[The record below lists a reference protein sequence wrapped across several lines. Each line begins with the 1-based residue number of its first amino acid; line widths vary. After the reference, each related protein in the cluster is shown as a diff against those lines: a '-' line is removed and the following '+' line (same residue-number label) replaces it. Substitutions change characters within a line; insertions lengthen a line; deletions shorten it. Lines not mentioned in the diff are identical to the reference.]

1 MINLIKL
8 YQGIKSRYTI
18 HRILM
23 GSKLS
28 NFNFST
34 GYTLDISSE
43 KHTSYEKE
51 WNIELKNLINIDID
65 IEGKPN
71 ILADINNLPFKN
83 NSISNFG
90 CFNVLELLQ
99 FPKIAIEEI
108 YRVLNKSGYLVGYVP
123 FLYPIHNQPV
133 DYWRFS
139 NNSLHQILND
149 GGFENIIIEPL
160 GGRFIVMY
168 DIILPKKLFFVRF
181 TLSLISIGLN
191 MLYEMFH
198 SKEYNRE
205 MYPSGYFFYAKK

>member
-8 YQGIKSRYTI
+8 YKGIKSRYTI

-28 NFNFST
+28 NFNFSP

-43 KHTSYEKE
+43 KHASYEKD

-65 IEGKPN
+65 GKPN

-83 NSISNFG
+83 NTISNFG
-90 CFNVLELLQ
+90 CFNVLELIQ
-99 FPKIAIEEI
+99 FPKIAVQEI
-108 YRVLNKSGYLVGYVP
+108 YRVLNKTGYLVGYVP

-139 NNSLHQILND
+139 NKSLYQILSI

-168 DIILPKKLFFVRF
+168 DIILPKKLFFIRF
-181 TLSLISIGLN
+181 ILSLLSIGLN
-191 MLYEMFH
+191 ILYEMFH

>member
-8 YQGIKSRYTI
+8 YKGIKSRYTI

-28 NFNFST
+28 DFNFT
-34 GYTLDISSE
+34 PGYTLDISSE
-43 KHTSYEKE
+43 KHASYEND

-65 IEGKPN
+65 GKPN

-83 NSISNFG
+83 NTISNFG

-99 FPKIAIEEI
+99 FPKIAVQEI
-108 YRVLNKSGYLVGYVP
+108 YRVLNKTGYLVGYVP

-139 NNSLHQILND
+139 NQALYQILSI

-168 DIILPKKLFFVRF
+168 DIILPKKLFFIRF
-181 TLSLISIGLN
+181 MLSLLSIGLN

-198 SKEYNRE
+198 SKNYNRE

>member
-8 YQGIKSRYTI
+8 YKGIKSRYTI

-43 KHTSYEKE
+43 MQTSYDKE
-51 WNIELKNLINIDID
+51 WNIELKNLIKIDID

-123 FLYPIHNQPV
+123 FLYPIHNHPV

-139 NNSLHQILND
+139 NKSLHQILND
-149 GGFENIIIEPL
+149 GGFDNIIIEPL
-160 GGRFIVMY
+160 GGRFIVLY
-168 DIILPKKLFFVRF
+168 DIILPKKIFFVRF

>member
-1 MINLIKL
+1 MINLIQL
-8 YQGIKSRYTI
+8 YKGIKSRYTI

-28 NFNFST
+28 DFNFTT

-43 KHTSYEKE
+43 KHASYEKD
-51 WNIELKNLINIDID
+51 WNIELKNLINID

-83 NSISNFG
+83 NTISNFG

-99 FPKIAIEEI
+99 FPKVAVQEI
-108 YRVLNKSGYLVGYVP
+108 HRVLNKTGYLVGYVP

-139 NNSLHQILND
+139 NQALYQILSIV
-149 GGFENIIIEPL
+149 GFENIIIEPL

-168 DIILPKKLFFVRF
+168 DIILPKKLFFIRF
-181 TLSLISIGLN
+181 ILSLLSIGLN

-198 SKEYNRE
+198 SKDYNRA

>member
-1 MINLIKL
+1 MINLIQL
-8 YQGIKSRYTI
+8 YKGIKSRYTI

-28 NFNFST
+28 DFNFT
-34 GYTLDISSE
+34 PGYTLDISSE
-43 KHTSYEKE
+43 KHASYEKD
-51 WNIELKNLINIDID
+51 WNIELKNLINID

-83 NSISNFG
+83 NTISNFG

-99 FPKIAIEEI
+99 FPKVAVQEI
-108 YRVLNKSGYLVGYVP
+108 HRVLNKTGYLVGYVP

-139 NNSLHQILND
+139 NQALYQILSIV
-149 GGFENIIIEPL
+149 GFENIIIEPL

-168 DIILPKKLFFVRF
+168 DIILPKKLFFIRF
-181 TLSLISIGLN
+181 ILSLLSVGLN

-198 SKEYNRE
+198 SKDYNRA

>member
-8 YQGIKSRYTI
+8 YKGIKSRYTI

-28 NFNFST
+28 NFNFSP

-43 KHTSYEKE
+43 KHASYEKD

-65 IEGKPN
+65 GKPN

-83 NSISNFG
+83 NTISNFG

-99 FPKIAIEEI
+99 FPKIAVQEI
-108 YRVLNKSGYLVGYVP
+108 YRVLNKTGYLVGYVP

-139 NNSLHQILND
+139 NQALYQILSI

-168 DIILPKKLFFVRF
+168 DIILPKKLFFIRF
-181 TLSLISIGLN
+181 MLSLLSIGLN

-198 SKEYNRE
+198 SKGYNRE

>member
-8 YQGIKSRYTI
+8 YKGIKSRYTI

-28 NFNFST
+28 DFNFT
-34 GYTLDISSE
+34 PGYTLDISSE
-43 KHTSYEKE
+43 KHASYEKD
-51 WNIELKNLINIDID
+51 WNIELKNLINID

-83 NSISNFG
+83 NTISNFG

-99 FPKIAIEEI
+99 FPKVAVQEI
-108 YRVLNKSGYLVGYVP
+108 HRVLNKTGYLVGYVP

-139 NNSLHQILND
+139 NQALYQILSI

-168 DIILPKKLFFVRF
+168 DIILPKKLFFIRF
-181 TLSLISIGLN
+181 ILSLLSIGLN

-198 SKEYNRE
+198 SKDYNRA

>member
-1 MINLIKL
+1 
-8 YQGIKSRYTI
+8 
-18 HRILM
+18 M

-28 NFNFST
+28 NFNFSP

-43 KHTSYEKE
+43 KHASYEKD

-65 IEGKPN
+65 GKPN
-71 ILADINNLPFKN
+71 ILADINDLPIKN
-83 NSISNFG
+83 STISNFG

-99 FPKIAIEEI
+99 FPQVAVKEI
-108 YRVLNKSGYLVGYVP
+108 YRVLNKTGYLVGYVP

-139 NNSLHQILND
+139 NKSLYQILSI

-168 DIILPKKLFFVRF
+168 DIILPKKLFFIRF
-181 TLSLISIGLN
+181 ILSLLSIGLN
-191 MLYEMFH
+191 ILYEMFH

>member
-1 MINLIKL
+1 
-8 YQGIKSRYTI
+8 
-18 HRILM
+18 M

-28 NFNFST
+28 DFNFT
-34 GYTLDISSE
+34 PGYTLDISSE
-43 KHTSYEKE
+43 KYVSYEKD
-51 WNIELKNLINIDID
+51 WNIELKNLINIYID
-65 IEGKPN
+65 RKPN

-83 NSISNFG
+83 NTISNFG

-99 FPKIAIEEI
+99 FPKVAVQEI
-108 YRVLNKSGYLVGYVP
+108 HRVLNKTGYLVGYVP

-139 NNSLHQILND
+139 NQALYQILSIV
-149 GGFENIIIEPL
+149 GFENIIIEPL

-168 DIILPKKLFFVRF
+168 DIILPKKLFFIRF
-181 TLSLISIGLN
+181 ILSLLSIGLN

-198 SKEYNRE
+198 SKDYNRA

>member
-1 MINLIKL
+1 
-8 YQGIKSRYTI
+8 
-18 HRILM
+18 M

-28 NFNFST
+28 NFNFSP

-43 KHTSYEKE
+43 KHASYKKD
-51 WNIELKNLINIDID
+51 WNIEIKNLINIDID
-65 IEGKPN
+65 GKPN

-83 NSISNFG
+83 NTISNFG
-90 CFNVLELLQ
+90 CFNVLELIQ
-99 FPKIAIEEI
+99 FPKIAVQEI
-108 YRVLNKSGYLVGYVP
+108 YRVLNKTGYLVGYVP

-139 NNSLHQILND
+139 NKSLYQILSN
-149 GGFENIIIEPL
+149 GGFNNIIIEPL

-168 DIILPKKLFFVRF
+168 DIILPKKLFFIRF
-181 TLSLISIGLN
+181 ILSLLSIGLN
-191 MLYEMFH
+191 ILYEMFH

>member
-1 MINLIKL
+1 MINLIQL
-8 YQGIKSRYTI
+8 YKGIKSRYTI

-28 NFNFST
+28 DFNFTT

-43 KHTSYEKE
+43 KHASYEKD
-51 WNIELKNLINIDID
+51 WNIELKNLINID

-83 NSISNFG
+83 NTISNFG

-99 FPKIAIEEI
+99 FPKVAVQEI
-108 YRVLNKSGYLVGYVP
+108 HRVLNKTGYLVGYVP

-139 NNSLHQILND
+139 NQALYQILSI

-168 DIILPKKLFFVRF
+168 DIILPKKLFFIRF
-181 TLSLISIGLN
+181 ILSLLSIGLN

-198 SKEYNRE
+198 SKDYNRE

>member
-8 YQGIKSRYTI
+8 YKGIQSRYTI

-28 NFNFST
+28 DFNFT
-34 GYTLDISSE
+34 PGYTLDISSE
-43 KHTSYEKE
+43 KHASYEKD
-51 WNIELKNLINIDID
+51 WNIELKNLINID

-83 NSISNFG
+83 NTISNFG

-99 FPKIAIEEI
+99 FPKIAVQDIH
-108 YRVLNKSGYLVGYVP
+108 RVLNKTGYLVGYVP

-139 NNSLHQILND
+139 NQALYQILSI

-168 DIILPKKLFFVRF
+168 DIILPKKLFFIRF
-181 TLSLISIGLN
+181 ILSLLSIGLN

-198 SKEYNRE
+198 SKDYNRA

>member
-8 YQGIKSRYTI
+8 YKGIKSRYTI

-28 NFNFST
+28 DFNFT
-34 GYTLDISSE
+34 PGYTLDISSE
-43 KHTSYEKE
+43 KHASYEID
-51 WNIELKNLINIDID
+51 WNIELKNLINIEIA
-65 IEGKPN
+65 GKPN

-83 NSISNFG
+83 NTISNFG

-99 FPKIAIEEI
+99 FPKIAVQEI
-108 YRVLNKSGYLVGYVP
+108 YRVLNKTGYLVGYVP

-139 NNSLHQILND
+139 NQALYQILSI

-168 DIILPKKLFFVRF
+168 DIILPKKLFFIRF
-181 TLSLISIGLN
+181 MLSLLSIGLN

-198 SKEYNRE
+198 SKNYNRE

>member
-8 YQGIKSRYTI
+8 YKGIKSRHTI

-23 GSKLS
+23 GAKLS
-28 NFNFST
+28 TFNFSS
-34 GYTLDISSE
+34 GYTVDIGSE

-65 IEGKPN
+65 IEGNPN

-83 NSISNFG
+83 HSISNFG
-90 CFNVLELLQ
+90 CFNVLELVQ
-99 FPKIAIEEI
+99 FPKIAIDEI

-139 NNSLHQILND
+139 NKSLYQILSI

-168 DIILPKKLFFVRF
+168 DIILPKKIFFIRF
-181 TLSLISIGLN
+181 TLSLLSIGLN
-191 MLYEMFH
+191 VLYEMFH
-198 SKEYNRE
+198 SKKYNRE

>member
-8 YQGIKSRYTI
+8 YKGIKSRYTI

-28 NFNFST
+28 NFNFSP

-43 KHTSYEKE
+43 KHASYEKD

-65 IEGKPN
+65 GKPN

-83 NSISNFG
+83 NTISNFG
-90 CFNVLELLQ
+90 CFNVLELIQ
-99 FPKIAIEEI
+99 FPKIAVQEI
-108 YRVLNKSGYLVGYVP
+108 HRVLNKTGYLVGYVP

-139 NNSLHQILND
+139 NKSLYQILTI

-168 DIILPKKLFFVRF
+168 DIILPKKLFFIRF
-181 TLSLISIGLN
+181 ILSLLSIGLN
-191 MLYEMFH
+191 ILYEMFH
-198 SKEYNRE
+198 SKKYNRE

>member
-8 YQGIKSRYTI
+8 YKGIKSRYTI

-28 NFNFST
+28 NFNFSP

-43 KHTSYEKE
+43 KHASYEKD

-65 IEGKPN
+65 GKPN

-83 NSISNFG
+83 NTISNFG
-90 CFNVLELLQ
+90 CFNVLELIQ
-99 FPKIAIEEI
+99 FPKIAVQEI
-108 YRVLNKSGYLVGYVP
+108 HRVLNKTGYLVGYVP

-139 NNSLHQILND
+139 NKSLYQILSIV
-149 GGFENIIIEPL
+149 GFENIIIEPL

-168 DIILPKKLFFVRF
+168 DIILPKKLFFIRF
-181 TLSLISIGLN
+181 ILSLLSIGLN
-191 MLYEMFH
+191 ILYEMFH

>member
-8 YQGIKSRYTI
+8 YKGIKSKYTI

-28 NFNFST
+28 NFSFSS

-43 KHTSYEKE
+43 KHTSYENE
-51 WNIELKNLINIDID
+51 WNIELKNLINIDI
-65 IEGKPN
+65 EGKPN
-71 ILADINNLPFKN
+71 ILSDINNLPFKN
-83 NSISNFG
+83 NTISNFG

-99 FPKIAIEEI
+99 NPINAIEEI
-108 YRVLNKSGYLVGYVP
+108 YRVLNKSGHLVGYVP

-139 NNSLHQILND
+139 NHSLHQILND
-149 GGFENIIIEPL
+149 GGFDNIIIEPL
-160 GGRFIVMY
+160 GGRFIVMS
-168 DIILPKKLFFVRF
+168 DIILPKKIFFIRF
-181 TLSLISIGLN
+181 TLSLLSIGLN
-191 MLYEMFH
+191 VLYEMFH
-198 SKEYNRE
+198 SKKYNRE

>member
-8 YQGIKSRYTI
+8 YKGIKSRYTI

-28 NFNFST
+28 DFNFSP

-43 KHTSYEKE
+43 KHASYEKD

-65 IEGKPN
+65 GKPN

-83 NSISNFG
+83 NTISNFG
-90 CFNVLELLQ
+90 CFNVLELIQ
-99 FPKIAIEEI
+99 FPKIAVQEI
-108 YRVLNKSGYLVGYVP
+108 HRVLNKTGYLVGYVP

-139 NNSLHQILND
+139 NKSLYQILSI

-168 DIILPKKLFFVRF
+168 DIILPKKLFFIRF
-181 TLSLISIGLN
+181 ILSLLSIGLN
-191 MLYEMFH
+191 ILYEMFH
-198 SKEYNRE
+198 SKKYNRE

>member
-1 MINLIKL
+1 MINLIQL
-8 YQGIKSRYTI
+8 YKGIKSRYTI

-28 NFNFST
+28 DFNFTT

-43 KHTSYEKE
+43 KHASYEKD
-51 WNIELKNLINIDID
+51 WNIELKNLINIDI
-65 IEGKPN
+65 EGNPN

-83 NSISNFG
+83 NTISNFG

-99 FPKIAIEEI
+99 FPKVAVQEI
-108 YRVLNKSGYLVGYVP
+108 HRVLNKTGYLVGYVP

-139 NNSLHQILND
+139 NQALYQILSIV
-149 GGFENIIIEPL
+149 GFENIIIEPL

-168 DIILPKKLFFVRF
+168 DIILPKKLFFIRF
-181 TLSLISIGLN
+181 ILSLLSIGLN

-198 SKEYNRE
+198 SKDYNRE

>member
-8 YQGIKSRYTI
+8 YKGIKSRYTI

-28 NFNFST
+28 DFNFT
-34 GYTLDISSE
+34 PGYTLDISSE
-43 KHTSYEKE
+43 KHTSYEKD

-65 IEGKPN
+65 GKPN

-83 NSISNFG
+83 NTISNFG
-90 CFNVLELLQ
+90 CFNVLELIQ
-99 FPKIAIEEI
+99 FPKIAVQEI
-108 YRVLNKSGYLVGYVP
+108 HRVLNKTGYLVGYVP

-139 NNSLHQILND
+139 NKSLYQILSI

-168 DIILPKKLFFVRF
+168 DIILPNKLFPIRF
-181 TLSLISIGLN
+181 MLSLLSIGLN

-198 SKEYNRE
+198 SKDYNRE

>member
-1 MINLIKL
+1 MINLIQL
-8 YQGIKSRYTI
+8 YKGIKSRYTI

-28 NFNFST
+28 DFNFT
-34 GYTLDISSE
+34 PGYTLDISSE
-43 KHTSYEKE
+43 KHASYEKD
-51 WNIELKNLINIDID
+51 WNIELKNLINID

-83 NSISNFG
+83 NTISNFG

-99 FPKIAIEEI
+99 FPKVAVQEI
-108 YRVLNKSGYLVGYVP
+108 HRVLNKTGYLVGYVP

-139 NNSLHQILND
+139 NQALYQILSIV
-149 GGFENIIIEPL
+149 GFENIIIEPL

-168 DIILPKKLFFVRF
+168 DIILPKKLFFIRF
-181 TLSLISIGLN
+181 ILSLLSIGLN

-198 SKEYNRE
+198 SKDYNKE

>member
-8 YQGIKSRYTI
+8 YKGIKSRYTI

-28 NFNFST
+28 NFNFSP

-43 KHTSYEKE
+43 KHASYKKD
-51 WNIELKNLINIDID
+51 WNIEIKNLINIDID
-65 IEGKPN
+65 GKPN

-83 NSISNFG
+83 NTISNFG
-90 CFNVLELLQ
+90 CFNVLELIQ
-99 FPKIAIEEI
+99 FPKIAVQEI
-108 YRVLNKSGYLVGYVP
+108 HRVLNKTGYLVGYVP

-139 NNSLHQILND
+139 NKSLYQILSI

-168 DIILPKKLFFVRF
+168 DIILPKKLFFIRF
-181 TLSLISIGLN
+181 ILSLLSIGLN

>member
-1 MINLIKL
+1 MINLIQL
-8 YQGIKSRYTI
+8 YKGIKSRYTI

-28 NFNFST
+28 DFNFT
-34 GYTLDISSE
+34 PGYTLDISSE
-43 KHTSYEKE
+43 KHASYEKD
-51 WNIELKNLINIDID
+51 WNIELKNLINID

-83 NSISNFG
+83 NTISNFG

-99 FPKIAIEEI
+99 FLKVAVQEI
-108 YRVLNKSGYLVGYVP
+108 HRVLNKTGYLVGYVP

-139 NNSLHQILND
+139 NQALYQILSIV
-149 GGFENIIIEPL
+149 GFENIIIEPL

-168 DIILPKKLFFVRF
+168 DIILPKKLFFIRF
-181 TLSLISIGLN
+181 ILSLLSIGLN

-198 SKEYNRE
+198 SKDYNRA

>member
-8 YQGIKSRYTI
+8 YKGIKSRYTI

-28 NFNFST
+28 NFNFSP

-43 KHTSYEKE
+43 KHASYEKD

-65 IEGKPN
+65 GKPN

-83 NSISNFG
+83 STISNFG

-99 FPKIAIEEI
+99 FPKVAVKEI
-108 YRVLNKSGYLVGYVP
+108 YRVLNKTGYLVGYVP

-139 NNSLHQILND
+139 NKSLYQILSI

-168 DIILPKKLFFVRF
+168 DIILPKKLFFIRF
-181 TLSLISIGLN
+181 ILSLLSIGLN
-191 MLYEMFH
+191 ILYEMFH
-198 SKEYNRE
+198 SKEYNRG

>member
-8 YQGIKSRYTI
+8 YKGIKSRYTI

-28 NFNFST
+28 DFNFT
-34 GYTLDISSE
+34 PGYTLDISSE
-43 KHTSYEKE
+43 KHASYEKD
-51 WNIELKNLINIDID
+51 WNIELKNLINID

-83 NSISNFG
+83 NTISNFG

-99 FPKIAIEEI
+99 FPKVAVQEI
-108 YRVLNKSGYLVGYVP
+108 HRVLNKTGYLVGYVP

-139 NNSLHQILND
+139 NQALYQILSIV
-149 GGFENIIIEPL
+149 GFENIIIEPL

-168 DIILPKKLFFVRF
+168 DIILPKKLFFIRF
-181 TLSLISIGLN
+181 ILSLLSIGLN

-198 SKEYNRE
+198 SKDYNKE

>member
-1 MINLIKL
+1 MINLIQL
-8 YQGIKSRYTI
+8 YKGIKSRYTI

-28 NFNFST
+28 DFNFT
-34 GYTLDISSE
+34 PGYTLDISSE
-43 KHTSYEKE
+43 KHASYEKD
-51 WNIELKNLINIDID
+51 WNIELKNLINID

-83 NSISNFG
+83 NTISNFG

-99 FPKIAIEEI
+99 FPKVAVQEI
-108 YRVLNKSGYLVGYVP
+108 HRVLNKTGYLVGYVP

-139 NNSLHQILND
+139 NQALYQILSIV
-149 GGFENIIIEPL
+149 GFENIIIEPL

-168 DIILPKKLFFVRF
+168 DIILPKKLFFIRF
-181 TLSLISIGLN
+181 ILSLLSIGLN

-198 SKEYNRE
+198 SKDYNRA

>member
-8 YQGIKSRYTI
+8 YKGIKSRYTI

-28 NFNFST
+28 NFNFSP

-43 KHTSYEKE
+43 KHASYEID

-65 IEGKPN
+65 GKPN
-71 ILADINNLPFKN
+71 ILAD
-83 NSISNFG
+83 STISNFG
-90 CFNVLELLQ
+90 CFNVLELVQ
-99 FPKIAIEEI
+99 FPKVAVKEI
-108 YRVLNKSGYLVGYVP
+108 YRVLNKTGYLVGYVP

-139 NNSLHQILND
+139 NKSLYQILSN
-149 GGFENIIIEPL
+149 GGFNNIIIEPL

-168 DIILPKKLFFVRF
+168 DIILPKKLFFIRF
-181 TLSLISIGLN
+181 ILSLLSIGLN
-191 MLYEMFH
+191 ILYEMFH

>member
-8 YQGIKSRYTI
+8 YKGIKSRYTI

-28 NFNFST
+28 DFNFT
-34 GYTLDISSE
+34 PGYTLDISSE
-43 KHTSYEKE
+43 KHASYEKD
-51 WNIELKNLINIDID
+51 WNIELKNLINID

-83 NSISNFG
+83 NTISNFG

-99 FPKIAIEEI
+99 FPKVAVQEI
-108 YRVLNKSGYLVGYVP
+108 HRVLNKTGYLVGYVP

-139 NNSLHQILND
+139 NQALYQILSIV
-149 GGFENIIIEPL
+149 GFENIIIEPL

-168 DIILPKKLFFVRF
+168 DIILPKKLFFIRF
-181 TLSLISIGLN
+181 ILSLLSIGLN

-198 SKEYNRE
+198 SKDYNRA

>member
-8 YQGIKSRYTI
+8 YKGIKSRYTI

-28 NFNFST
+28 NFNFSS

-43 KHTSYEKE
+43 KHASYEKD

-65 IEGKPN
+65 GKPN

-83 NSISNFG
+83 NTISNFG
-90 CFNVLELLQ
+90 CFNVLELIQ
-99 FPKIAIEEI
+99 FPKIAVQEI
-108 YRVLNKSGYLVGYVP
+108 HRVLNKTGYLVGYVP

-139 NNSLHQILND
+139 NKSLYQILSI

-168 DIILPKKLFFVRF
+168 DIILPKKLFFIRF
-181 TLSLISIGLN
+181 ILSLLSIGLN
-191 MLYEMFH
+191 ILYEMFH

>member
-1 MINLIKL
+1 MINLIQL
-8 YQGIKSRYTI
+8 YKGIKSRYTI

-28 NFNFST
+28 DFNFT
-34 GYTLDISSE
+34 PGYTLDISSE
-43 KHTSYEKE
+43 KHASYEND

-65 IEGKPN
+65 GKPN

-83 NSISNFG
+83 NTISNFG

-99 FPKIAIEEI
+99 FPKIAVQEI
-108 YRVLNKSGYLVGYVP
+108 HRVLNKTGYLVGYVP

-139 NNSLHQILND
+139 NKSLYQILSI

-168 DIILPKKLFFVRF
+168 DIILPKKLFFIRF
-181 TLSLISIGLN
+181 ILSLLSIGLN

-198 SKEYNRE
+198 SKDYNRA

>member
-8 YQGIKSRYTI
+8 YKGIKTKYSI

-23 GSKLS
+23 ESKLS
-28 NFNFST
+28 DLNFSP

-43 KHTSYEKE
+43 YTTYIKD

-65 IEGKPN
+65 GKPN

-83 NSISNFG
+83 NTISNFG

-99 FPKIAIEEI
+99 FPKIAVQEI
-108 YRVLNKSGYLVGYVP
+108 HRVLNKTGYLVGYVP

-139 NNSLHQILND
+139 NKSLYQILSI

-168 DIILPKKLFFVRF
+168 DIILPKKLFFIRF
-181 TLSLISIGLN
+181 ILSLLSIGLN

-198 SKEYNRE
+198 SKDYNRE

>member
-8 YQGIKSRYTI
+8 YKGIKSRYTI

-28 NFNFST
+28 NFNFSP

-43 KHTSYEKE
+43 KHASYEKD

-65 IEGKPN
+65 GKPN

-83 NSISNFG
+83 NTISNFG
-90 CFNVLELLQ
+90 CFNVLELIQ
-99 FPKIAIEEI
+99 FPKIAVQEI
-108 YRVLNKSGYLVGYVP
+108 HRVLNKTGYLVGYVP

-139 NNSLHQILND
+139 NISLYQIFTI
-149 GGFENIIIEPL
+149 GGFEIIIIEPL

-168 DIILPKKLFFVRF
+168 DIILPKKLFFIRF
-181 TLSLISIGLN
+181 ILSLLSIGLN
-191 MLYEMFH
+191 ILYEMFH

>member
-8 YQGIKSRYTI
+8 YKGIKSRYTI

-28 NFNFST
+28 NFNFSP

-43 KHTSYEKE
+43 KHASYKKN

-65 IEGKPN
+65 GKPN

-83 NSISNFG
+83 NTISNFG
-90 CFNVLELLQ
+90 CFNVLELIQ
-99 FPKIAIEEI
+99 FPKIAVQEI
-108 YRVLNKSGYLVGYVP
+108 YRVLNKTGYLVGYVP

-139 NNSLHQILND
+139 NKSLYQFLSN
-149 GGFENIIIEPL
+149 GGFNNIIIEPL

-168 DIILPKKLFFVRF
+168 DIILPKKLFFIRF
-181 TLSLISIGLN
+181 ILSLLSIGLN